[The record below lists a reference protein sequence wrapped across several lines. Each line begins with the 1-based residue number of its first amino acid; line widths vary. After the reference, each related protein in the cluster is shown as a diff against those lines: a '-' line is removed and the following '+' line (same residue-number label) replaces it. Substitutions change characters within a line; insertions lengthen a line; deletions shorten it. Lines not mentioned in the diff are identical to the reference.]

1 MKLKNKILSL
11 LLIVIST
18 MTALSGCS
26 NNNAV
31 TMTDR
36 EGNNFKLPKK
46 VNTIIS
52 TAPSN
57 TEILAELG
65 LSDKLIAID
74 KYSADIDGINK
85 DLPKIDFKNP
95 DAETIVGLKPDII
108 IASGHNK
115 TGGQDPFAAVK
126 EAGIEVVY
134 IPASSSIEDIYKD
147 INFIAKVTGTEKKG
161 DEIVNNMKDEINSI
175 KTIGD
180 TITNKKNVYF
190 ELGST
195 PALYSFGK
203 NTFLNEMIEIAGAKN
218 IFANENS
225 WISPSAEAVIKANPD
240 VILTNEPT
248 ENAVNAVKNRDGFK
262 DVNAVKENRIFA
274 IDNDSSSRP
283 SPNII
288 KALKQI
294 AKAIYPEKYA
304 QIK

>member
-1 MKLKNKILSL
+1 MKLKNKFLSL
-11 LLIVIST
+11 ILILILT
-18 MTALSGCS
+18 ITTLIGCA
-26 NNNAV
+26 NKAV
-31 TMTDR
+31 TSTDR

-57 TEILAELG
+57 TEILVGLG

-74 KYSADIDGINK
+74 KYSTDIDGVNK

-95 DAETIVGLKPDII
+95 DAETLVSLKPDII

-115 TGGQDPFAAVK
+115 TGNEDPLAAVK

-134 IPASSSIEDIYKD
+134 IPVSSSIEDLYKD
-147 INFIAKVTGTEKKG
+147 IDFIAKVTGTENKG
-161 DEIVNNMKDEINSI
+161 EEMIKNMKSEIDCI
-175 KTIGD
+175 KKIGN
-180 TITNKKNVYF
+180 TITDKKNVYF
-190 ELGST
+190 EIGST
-195 PALYSFGK
+195 SALYSFGN
-203 NTFLNEMIEIAGAKN
+203 NTFLNEMIEIVGAKN

-225 WISPSAEAVIKANPD
+225 WISPSSEAIVKANPD

-248 ENAVNAVKNRDGFK
+248 KNAIASIKSREGFK
-262 DVNAVKENRIFA
+262 DINAIKENYIFA

-283 SPNII
+283 SQNIM

-294 AKAIYPEKYA
+294 AKAIYPEKYSNV
-304 QIK
+304 